1 LDKEDMNMNE
11 HKQVSAI
18 IRAKN
23 EMPVMLD
30 PEKAAL
36 IVVDM
41 QRYFTRP
48 AYPFTEI
55 FERFEPGITSGYLQR
70 VREIVIPAIQKL
82 LECFRGLGSSVIF
95 TAVGTETRDGRDL
108 PCWLR
113 AFDEQGLA
121 MLGSRIWPA
130 VSDPSWQIDE
140 SVTPLA
146 SELILNKVS
155 AGTFAT
161 TGLEQILRDMNV
173 ETVFVAGVSSDVCVS
188 TTAREAAD
196 RNFQTIVVSDACT
209 TLSHEMH
216 EAALQNFN
224 IAFGWIRTADEA
236 IAILKK

>member
-1 LDKEDMNMNE
+1 MNINE
-11 HKQVSAI
+11 HDQISAI

-23 EMPVMLD
+23 KMPVTFD
-30 PEKAAL
+30 PGKAAL
-36 IVVDM
+36 IIVDM

-48 AYPFTEI
+48 TYPFTEI
-55 FERFEPGITSGYLQR
+55 FEKFAPGITLGYLNR
-70 VREIVIPAIQKL
+70 VREIVIPAIRKL
-82 LECFRGLGSSVIF
+82 LECFRGLGLAVIF
-95 TAVGTETRDGRDL
+95 TAVGTETEDGRDL

-121 MLGSRIWPA
+121 MLGSRIWPS
-130 VSDPSWQIDE
+130 VNDPSWQIDE
-140 SVTPLA
+140 AITPLA
-146 SELILNKVS
+146 SELILNKFS

-161 TGLEQILRDMNV
+161 TGLEQILRDRDV
-173 ETVFVAGVSSDVCVS
+173 ETVFVTGVSSDVCVS

-196 RNFQTIVVSDACT
+196 RNFQTVVVSDACT

-236 IAILKK
+236 IAILKAGD